1 MSHCLSEYLR
11 YKYSFIKAYCTAS
24 LNYINSINVESMWV
38 QFSNLTNLGTILH
51 TLFVLH
57 HSKKHAFSKIIY
69 LTSMNPYPENKYRD
83 PLWVLD
89 AFIFIRN
96 FNIYL
101 FVLCLLHRIIVP
113 PGDIRL
119 GIIKSMWCKT
129 IVPALSSHPHRMRKG
144 QLDPD
149 PPCGTTLPCRTI
161 PLGSANLTAWVKLD
175 KG

>member
-1 MSHCLSEYLR
+1 
-11 YKYSFIKAYCTAS
+11 
-24 LNYINSINVESMWV
+24 
-38 QFSNLTNLGTILH
+38 
-51 TLFVLH
+51 
-57 HSKKHAFSKIIY
+57 
-69 LTSMNPYPENKYRD
+69 MNHYTENKYRD
-83 PLWVLD
+83 PQWVLD
-89 AFIFIRN
+89 TSVFIKN

-129 IVPALSSHPHRMRKG
+129 IVPALLSHPHRMRKG

-149 PPCGTTLPCRTI
+149 PPCGTMLPSRAVSS
-161 PLGSANLTAWVKLD
+161 GSANLTACLKLD

>member
-1 MSHCLSEYLR
+1 
-11 YKYSFIKAYCTAS
+11 
-24 LNYINSINVESMWV
+24 
-38 QFSNLTNLGTILH
+38 
-51 TLFVLH
+51 
-57 HSKKHAFSKIIY
+57 
-69 LTSMNPYPENKYRD
+69 MNHYTENKYRD
-83 PLWVLD
+83 PQWVLD
-89 AFIFIRN
+89 TSVFIRN

-129 IVPALSSHPHRMRKG
+129 IVPALLSHPHRMRKG

-149 PPCGTTLPCRTI
+149 PPCGTMLPSRAI
-161 PLGSANLTAWVKLD
+161 SSGSANLTACLKLD